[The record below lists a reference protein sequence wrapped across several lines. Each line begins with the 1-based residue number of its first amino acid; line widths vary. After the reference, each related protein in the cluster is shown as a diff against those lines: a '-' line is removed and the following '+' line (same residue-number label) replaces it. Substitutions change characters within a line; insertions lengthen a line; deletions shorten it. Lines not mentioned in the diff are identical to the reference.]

1 MAAKFNKMKKSL
13 ERPSLQRFAN
23 NLKLISLKNNQNE
36 KLKNVVNNK
45 DTKNK
50 ELSLKKYLLKWR
62 KQNNKITINKNQSAT
77 LLQNAFRAYQARKY
91 AKKQLFIRDILKKN
105 ILKKSKTNSNKIYAF
120 FKRWLNTV
128 RNLTLNRNA
137 VMVKYC
143 KKFNIK

>member
-1 MAAKFNKMKKSL
+1 MKKSL

-62 KQNNKITINKNQSAT
+62 KQNNKITTNKNQSAT

-91 AKKQLFIRDILKKN
+91 AKKQLFVRDILKKN
-105 ILKKSKTNSNKIYAF
+105 ILKD
-120 FKRWLNTV
+120 KRGYLTVFLFSEHIRNTHFLFLFV
-128 RNLTLNRNA
+128 FLKVFTQ
-137 VMVKYC
+137 VC
-143 KKFNIK
+143 T